1 MDLKTLGDKPL
12 MNTCP
17 VILNVNNASASEVIH
32 CINMFEICR
41 NYFYTNAITQRDHRK
56 NS

>member
-17 VILNVNNASASEVIH
+17 VILNVNNASASEVINS
-32 CINMFEICR
+32 INMFEICR